1 MRETQSPPRSLV
13 QRIML
18 SFALLVTF
26 IATIYA
32 TALHQSMEFTESHL
46 IAGVLEDEV
55 ARVTHH
61 LDVGERP
68 ILSSETSIYGA
79 PPLKPIPKHFQNLK
93 PGFSELTDEGDYFVY
108 TATWKNQPFVL
119 VRDQEGFEDTERL
132 FKKIIF
138 ISVLIVFF
146 IGLLA
151 GWWLSRNIM
160 QPVRAL
166 SSAVREASLAPVYR
180 PLSVTVT
187 NDEVGELAHICDTAL
202 RRLHDA
208 LEREKA
214 FTGDVS
220 HELRTPLTVIETS
233 VELLSL
239 TPLTAQQQQQVDR
252 IARSANDM
260 RELVQLFL
268 SFARLSQRHGAA
280 EPDTVQG
287 ILQTAI
293 ETWMPFANGKGL
305 DLVYVREAPCLG
317 TYSPVMLGTIA
328 NNLLK
333 NAVSYTTQGTITVK
347 ETAQGFIVTDTGPG
361 LKSDEVQR
369 IFGHGI
375 RGSAGAD
382 DRLGTGLGLSIV
394 SRICHRMDW
403 QIDVLPSET
412 GAAFLVTVSQGT
424 AERFDRRHD

>member
-132 FKKIIF
+132 FKQIVF

-146 IGLLA
+146 TGLLA

-293 ETWMPFANGKGL
+293 ETWMPFANEKGL
-305 DLVYVREAPCLG
+305 NLVYVREAPCLG

-382 DRLGTGLGLSIV
+382 DHLGTGLGLSIV

-424 AERFDRRHD
+424 TERFDRRHD

>member
-132 FKKIIF
+132 FKKIVF

-268 SFARLSQRHGAA
+268 SFVRLSQRHGAA

-293 ETWMPFANGKGL
+293 ETWMPFANEKGL
-305 DLVYVREAPCLG
+305 NLVYMREAPCLG

>member
-46 IAGVLEDEV
+46 IAGILEDEV

-293 ETWMPFANGKGL
+293 ETWMPFANEKGL

>member
-293 ETWMPFANGKGL
+293 ETWMPFANEKGL
-305 DLVYVREAPCLG
+305 NLVYVREAPCLG

-403 QIDVLPSET
+403 QIDVQPSET

>member
-68 ILSSETSIYGA
+68 ILSSETSIYGT

-132 FKKIIF
+132 FKQIVF

-293 ETWMPFANGKGL
+293 ETWMPFANEKGL
-305 DLVYVREAPCLG
+305 NLVYVREAPCLG

-382 DRLGTGLGLSIV
+382 DHLGTGLGLSIV

>member
-146 IGLLA
+146 IGLLT

-180 PLSVTVT
+180 PLSVTIT

-293 ETWMPFANGKGL
+293 ETWMPFANEKGL
-305 DLVYVREAPCLG
+305 NLVYVREAPCLG

-382 DRLGTGLGLSIV
+382 DHLGTGLGLSIV

>member
-180 PLSVTVT
+180 PLSVTIT

-293 ETWMPFANGKGL
+293 ETWMPFANEKGL
-305 DLVYVREAPCLG
+305 NLVYVREAPCLG

-382 DRLGTGLGLSIV
+382 DHLGTGLGLSIV

>member
-180 PLSVTVT
+180 PLSVTIT

-293 ETWMPFANGKGL
+293 ETWMPFANEKGL
-305 DLVYVREAPCLG
+305 NLVYVREAPCLG

-382 DRLGTGLGLSIV
+382 DHLGTGLGLSIV

-412 GAAFLVTVSQGT
+412 GAAFLLTVSQGT

>member
-293 ETWMPFANGKGL
+293 ETWMPFANEKGL
-305 DLVYVREAPCLG
+305 NLVYVREAPCLG

-382 DRLGTGLGLSIV
+382 DHLGTGLGLSIV

>member
-180 PLSVTVT
+180 PLSVTIT

-293 ETWMPFANGKGL
+293 ETWMPFANEKGL
-305 DLVYVREAPCLG
+305 NLVYVREAPCLG

-382 DRLGTGLGLSIV
+382 DHLGTGLGLSIV

-412 GAAFLVTVSQGT
+412 GAAFLVTVSHGT

>member
-293 ETWMPFANGKGL
+293 ETWMPFANEKGL
-305 DLVYVREAPCLG
+305 NLVYVREAPCLG
-317 TYSPVMLGTIA
+317 TYSPVKLGTIA

>member
-268 SFARLSQRHGAA
+268 SFARLSPRHGAA

-293 ETWMPFANGKGL
+293 ETWMPFANEKGL
-305 DLVYVREAPCLG
+305 NLVYVREAPCLG

>member
-132 FKKIIF
+132 FKQIVF

-160 QPVRAL
+160 QPVHAL

-293 ETWMPFANGKGL
+293 ETWMPFANEKGL
-305 DLVYVREAPCLG
+305 NLVYVREAPCLG

-382 DRLGTGLGLSIV
+382 DHLGTGLGLSIV

>member
-132 FKKIIF
+132 FKQIVF

-293 ETWMPFANGKGL
+293 ETWMPFANEKGL
-305 DLVYVREAPCLG
+305 NLVYVHEAPCLG

>member
-132 FKKIIF
+132 FKQIVF

-166 SSAVREASLAPVYR
+166 SSAVREASLAPAYR

-293 ETWMPFANGKGL
+293 ETWMPFANEKGL
-305 DLVYVREAPCLG
+305 NLVYVREAPCLG

-382 DRLGTGLGLSIV
+382 DHLGTGLGLSIV

>member
-1 MRETQSPPRSLV
+1 
-13 QRIML
+13 ML

-293 ETWMPFANGKGL
+293 ETWMPFANEKGL
-305 DLVYVREAPCLG
+305 NLVYVREAPCLG

>member
-208 LEREKA
+208 HEREKA

-293 ETWMPFANGKGL
+293 ETWMPFANEKGL
-305 DLVYVREAPCLG
+305 NLVYVREAPCLG

>member
-68 ILSSETSIYGA
+68 VLSSETSIYGA
-79 PPLKPIPKHFQNLK
+79 PPLKPIPKPFQNLK

-119 VRDQEGFEDTERL
+119 LRDQEGFEDTERL
-132 FKKIIF
+132 FKKIVF

-293 ETWMPFANGKGL
+293 ETWMPFANEKGL

-347 ETAQGFIVTDTGPG
+347 ETAQGFIVADTGPG
-361 LKSDEVQR
+361 LKPDEVQR

-412 GAAFLVTVSQGT
+412 GAAFLVTVSQGN

>member
-220 HELRTPLTVIETS
+220 HELRTTLTVIETS

-293 ETWMPFANGKGL
+293 ETWMPFANEKGL
-305 DLVYVREAPCLG
+305 NLVYVREAPCLG

>member
-32 TALHQSMEFTESHL
+32 IALHQSMEFTESHL

-268 SFARLSQRHGAA
+268 SFARLSQLHGAA

-293 ETWMPFANGKGL
+293 ETWMPFANEKGL
-305 DLVYVREAPCLG
+305 NLVYVREAPCLG

-382 DRLGTGLGLSIV
+382 DHLGTGLGLSIV

>member
-132 FKKIIF
+132 FKQIVF

-293 ETWMPFANGKGL
+293 ETWMPFANEKRL
-305 DLVYVREAPCLG
+305 NLVYVREAPCLG

-382 DRLGTGLGLSIV
+382 DHLGTGLGLSIV

>member
-119 VRDQEGFEDTERL
+119 MRDQEGFEDTERL

-293 ETWMPFANGKGL
+293 ETWMPFANEKGL
-305 DLVYVREAPCLG
+305 NLVYVREAPCLG

-382 DRLGTGLGLSIV
+382 DHLGTGLGLSIV

>member
-132 FKKIIF
+132 FKQIVF

-293 ETWMPFANGKGL
+293 ETWMPFANEKGL
-305 DLVYVREAPCLG
+305 NLVYVREAPCLG

>member
-293 ETWMPFANGKGL
+293 ETWMPFANEKGL

-317 TYSPVMLGTIA
+317 TYSPMMLGTIA

>member
-119 VRDQEGFEDTERL
+119 MRDQEGFEDTERL
-132 FKKIIF
+132 FKKIVF

-293 ETWMPFANGKGL
+293 ETWMPFANEKGL
-305 DLVYVREAPCLG
+305 NLVYVREAPCLG

>member
-61 LDVGERP
+61 LDVGEHP

-293 ETWMPFANGKGL
+293 ETWMPFANEKGL

>member
-132 FKKIIF
+132 FKQIVF

-305 DLVYVREAPCLG
+305 NLVYVREAPCLG

-382 DRLGTGLGLSIV
+382 DHLGTGLGLSIV

>member
-293 ETWMPFANGKGL
+293 ETWMPFANEKGL
-305 DLVYVREAPCLG
+305 NLVYVREAPCLG

-382 DRLGTGLGLSIV
+382 DHLGTGLGLSIV

-424 AERFDRRHD
+424 TERFDRRHD

>member
-180 PLSVTVT
+180 PLSVTIT

-239 TPLTAQQQQQVDR
+239 TPLTAQQQHQVDR

-293 ETWMPFANGKGL
+293 ETWMPFANEKGL
-305 DLVYVREAPCLG
+305 NLVYVREAPCLG

-382 DRLGTGLGLSIV
+382 DHLGTGLGLSIV

>member
-46 IAGVLEDEV
+46 IARVLEDEV

-132 FKKIIF
+132 FKQIVF

-293 ETWMPFANGKGL
+293 ETWMPFANEKGL
-305 DLVYVREAPCLG
+305 NLVYVREAPCLG

-382 DRLGTGLGLSIV
+382 DHLGTGLGLSIV

-424 AERFDRRHD
+424 TERFDRRHD

>member
-233 VELLSL
+233 VELLSV

-293 ETWMPFANGKGL
+293 ETWMPFANEKGL
-305 DLVYVREAPCLG
+305 NLVYVREAPCLG

>member
-166 SSAVREASLAPVYR
+166 SSAVHEASLAPVYR
-180 PLSVTVT
+180 PLSVTIT

-293 ETWMPFANGKGL
+293 ETWMPFANEKGL
-305 DLVYVREAPCLG
+305 NLVYVREAPCLG

-382 DRLGTGLGLSIV
+382 DHLGTGLGLSIV

>member
-166 SSAVREASLAPVYR
+166 SSAVRETSLAPVYR

-293 ETWMPFANGKGL
+293 ETWMPFANEKGL
-305 DLVYVREAPCLG
+305 NLVYVREAPCLG

>member
-293 ETWMPFANGKGL
+293 ETWMPFANEKGL
-305 DLVYVREAPCLG
+305 NLVYVREAPCLG

>member
-132 FKKIIF
+132 FKQIVF

-180 PLSVTVT
+180 PLSVTIT

-293 ETWMPFANGKGL
+293 ETWMPFANEKGL
-305 DLVYVREAPCLG
+305 NLVYVREAPCLG

-382 DRLGTGLGLSIV
+382 DHLGTGLGLSIV

>member
-132 FKKIIF
+132 FKQIVF

-268 SFARLSQRHGAA
+268 SFARLSQRHGVA

-293 ETWMPFANGKGL
+293 ETWMPFANEKGL
-305 DLVYVREAPCLG
+305 NLVYVREAPCLG

-369 IFGHGI
+369 ICGHGI

-382 DRLGTGLGLSIV
+382 DHLGTGLGLSIV

-424 AERFDRRHD
+424 TERFDRRHD

>member
-61 LDVGERP
+61 LDVGEHP

-132 FKKIIF
+132 FKQIVF

-293 ETWMPFANGKGL
+293 ETWMPFANEKGL
-305 DLVYVREAPCLG
+305 NLVYVREAPCLG

-382 DRLGTGLGLSIV
+382 DHLGTGLGLSIV

>member
-293 ETWMPFANGKGL
+293 ETWMPFANEKGL
-305 DLVYVREAPCLG
+305 NLVYVREAPCLG

-333 NAVSYTTQGTITVK
+333 NAVSYTTQGTITIK
-347 ETAQGFIVTDTGPG
+347 ETTQGFIVADTGPG
-361 LKSDEVQR
+361 LKPDEVQR

>member
-166 SSAVREASLAPVYR
+166 SSAVREASLAPAYR

-293 ETWMPFANGKGL
+293 ETWMPFANEKGL
-305 DLVYVREAPCLG
+305 NLVYVREAPCLG

-382 DRLGTGLGLSIV
+382 DHLGTGLGLSIV

-424 AERFDRRHD
+424 TERFDRRHD